1 MTPGARSEAGTV
13 RSCRRRARGTP
24 RGSSG
29 RSPPCRP
36 RPARPT
42 AATSRRSSSGP
53 SARCAH
59 RARAGRAHHAASLP
73 RVPRA
78 RAATRPAR
86 SPRARLGAAPVLRVA
101 ARTGRIEADPAS
113 GLHAPKG
120 ESRLPRVLR
129 RDELEVLLDEP
140 PAAVDGD
147 DEAIRLR
154 DDAVLELL
162 YGSGLRVAELC
173 GLGAERPRHCAPAP
187 SPSGARAS
195 KQRKVPMSEPAVE
208 AVTGVAAAGPRAPGP
223 RGEPG

>member
-1 MTPGARSEAGTV
+1 MTPGAHSEAGTV

-42 AATSRRSSSGP
+42 AATSRPSSSGP
-53 SARCAH
+53 SA
-59 RARAGRAHHAASLP
+59 P
-73 RVPRA
+73 RSTGPERVERTTLRRYLA
-78 RAATRPAR
+78 YLATRRYAAR
-86 SPRARLGAAPVLRVA
+86 TISRRASALRRYFA
-101 ARTGRIEADPAS
+101 WLARTGRIEADPAS

-173 GLGAERPRHCAPAP
+173 GLGPSDLDTRTAP
-187 SPSGARAS
+187 SPSGARARS
-195 KQRKVPMSEPAVE
+195 SARS
-208 AVTGVAAAGPRAPGP
+208 R
-223 RGEPG
+223 